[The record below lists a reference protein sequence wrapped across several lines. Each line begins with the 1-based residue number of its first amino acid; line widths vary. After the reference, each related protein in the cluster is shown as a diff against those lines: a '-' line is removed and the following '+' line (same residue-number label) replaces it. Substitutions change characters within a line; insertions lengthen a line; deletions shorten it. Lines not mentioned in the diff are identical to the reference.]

1 MRAPSKAH
9 LARGSQGAL
18 EVVQLPTV
26 LPLRLLLGRR
36 LSTSTTPRCD
46 QLRMTS
52 SLTAPPMMA
61 ATAAVS
67 QNMMWAHGGLL
78 SEAPWRRKPPP
89 LLRTLL
95 PSSLP
100 SLQLSLSPVEWV
112 PVSYVPL
119 HLPALPDLQTSRILP
134 TTSMSTPLA
143 RTLTVSSM
151 SPNSPAV
158 HLAGPPRCLPPVV
171 KAPPTSQV
179 PPQLLCLQ
187 DPD

>member
-18 EVVQLPTV
+18 EVVTLPTV
-26 LPLRLLLGRR
+26 SALRLLLGRR
-36 LSTSTTPRCD
+36 LPTPAMPQGD
-46 QLRMTS
+46 QLWLAS
-52 SLTAPPMMA
+52 SPTAPLMMA
-61 ATAAVS
+61 ATAAVN
-67 QNMMWAHGGLL
+67 QEIMWAHGGLL
-78 SEAPWRRKPPP
+78 PEATRRRKLLP
-89 LLRTLL
+89 LLRTLPPSPL
-95 PSSLP
+95 SSLP
-100 SLQLSLSPVEWV
+100 LSLSPVEWV
-112 PVSYVPL
+112 TTSSVTLY
-119 HLPALPDLQTSRILP
+119 LPAPPDLQPSRILP
-134 TTSMSTPLA
+134 TASTSTPEA
-143 RTLTVSSM
+143 RTLTVASM